1 MGQLRF
7 MCVLIAS
14 FSILMLSGGLAVLL
28 GIYGYPS
35 EYVVILAYLLAVIVV
50 MSGLYCRLQNMGKG
64 NIGCIL
70 IPIILIIS
78 LGLCFY
84 FSGSWLA
91 FCVPSAIFCLFPSG
105 GKEED
110 KVRK

>member
-14 FSILMLSGGLAVLL
+14 FSILMLSGVLTGLL

-50 MSGLYCRLQNMGKG
+50 MSGLYYRLQNMGKG

>member
-14 FSILMLSGGLAVLL
+14 FSILMLSGVLAGLL

-35 EYVVILAYLLAVIVV
+35 EYVVILAYLIAVIVV
-50 MSGLYCRLQNMGKG
+50 MSGLYYRLQNMGKG

-70 IPIILIIS
+70 IPIT
-78 LGLCFY
+78 
-84 FSGSWLA
+84 
-91 FCVPSAIFCLFPSG
+91 SANWRTE
-105 GKEED
+105 GKESPTD
-110 KVRK
+110 SWAVAIPTTI